1 MPFEQEMWILMQT
14 AFEVKDQGP
23 PKNKIWASK
32 DFGFSL
38 KEQESCSESMQS
50 IIFKPWLFSETA
62 VPITASMAHCSRAK
76 LQQTLPEYFK
86 KDRFSHLGGLG
97 NIRME

>member
-32 DFGFSL
+32 DFG
-38 KEQESCSESMQS
+38 SESMQS
-50 IIFKPWLFSETA
+50 IIFKPWLFSATA

-86 KDRFSHLGGLG
+86 ADLV
-97 NIRME
+97 I